1 MNKKKV
7 FIIIGIVMIIL
18 LFGIFVYNFFK
29 VKNAK
34 VEVILVDNLEANF
47 ADTLK
52 VSSFIES
59 INGNILND
67 YIIDTKN
74 LGKKTIKFEYVNN
87 DKIMCENYENNSIC
101 YIKGKYDL
109 DKVVLINKYLK
120 QKIVMVIKQKKILL

>member
-87 DKIMCENYENNSIC
+87 DKIMCENYENNST
-101 YIKGKYDL
+101 
-109 DKVVLINKYLK
+109 
-120 QKIVMVIKQKKILL
+120 

>member
-18 LFGIFVYNFFK
+18 LFGIFLYNFFR

-34 VEVILVDNLEANF
+34 VGVILVDNLETNF

-67 YIIDTKN
+67 YIIDTKS

-87 DKIMCENYENNSIC
+87 DKIMCENYENNSTC
-101 YIKGKYDL
+101 YIEGEYDL
-109 DKVVLINKYLK
+109 DKVVLINKCLK
-120 QKIVMVIKQKKILL
+120 QKIVMVIK